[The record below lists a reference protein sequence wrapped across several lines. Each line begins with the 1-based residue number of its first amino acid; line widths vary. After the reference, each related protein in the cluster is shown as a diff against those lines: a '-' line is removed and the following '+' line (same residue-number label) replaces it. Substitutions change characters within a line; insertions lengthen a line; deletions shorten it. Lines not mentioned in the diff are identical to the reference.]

1 MSGKYIDIEKEII
14 EKYNITLCDGSL
26 CSDGD
31 WSRMHAHVKSRR
43 VCKYKFKNSIQSC
56 FDLMHEIGHIETTK
70 STMRRCESEF
80 FATVWAI
87 NLAQDTYNLEIP
99 KSIIDVYQRYINM
112 EWDRGNRRHGSL
124 PKKETLNIFKF
135 WRG

>member
-1 MSGKYIDIEKEII
+1 MEKYIDIEKEIV
-14 EKYNITLCDGSL
+14 EKYRITLCDGSL

-31 WSRMHAHVKSRR
+31 WSRMHAHVKQRR

-70 STMRRCESEF
+70 GTMRRCESEYY
-80 FATVWAI
+80 ATVWAI
-87 NLAQDTYNLEIP
+87 QLAQDVYKLDLPE
-99 KSIIDVYQRYINM
+99 SIIERYQRYINM
-112 EWDRGNRRHGSL
+112 EWDRGHRRHGTL
-124 PKKETLNIFKF
+124 PDKGTLNLYKY